1 MCGSSCSM
9 STHGYSQCIDNNWNY
24 AVYAQ
29 DPSVSIFQNEYNAGF
44 VQGKVQ
50 TNHVNKATRN
60 NTWRWYVLDEG
71 PGANSTEIP
80 PGGLRIA
87 GSALVENY
95 NYLTAWASENKDDA
109 KAASII
115 RLMFR
120 MLGIYHG
127 AADREPLKEVKFE
140 DLLLSSMSPEDARLY
155 AGDDPLSFLDV
166 IFINTQYDL
175 FDCIGDKIGLVMGY
189 GSAKKRPEAKRYCHL
204 YRRSRAVVGLWP
216 VGSWLWHN
224 GDAAGAS

>member
-1 MCGSSCSM
+1 M
-9 STHGYSQCIDNNWNY
+9 
-24 AVYAQ
+24 
-29 DPSVSIFQNEYNAGF
+29 SIFQNEYNAGF

-80 PGGLRIA
+80 PGGLGIA

-189 GSAKKRPEAKRYCHL
+189 GSAKKTTGGKTLLSLIPKIASRCRFMAGGIL
-204 YRRSRAVVGLWP
+204 AMAQRRCRGCVLTALWMP
-216 VGSWLWHN
+216 RLSPPT
-224 GDAAGAS
+224 